1 MRVPAG
7 VNIVNRSMFAMEPK
21 GDAMT
26 EHTMTDQA
34 APPRASF
41 RSFQEST
48 QDDWMLIMEQ
58 RGELEAALAS
68 RILEQFEHLRDDYGG
83 FPVDRLEHSLQTAT
97 RAERDGRDDEYVL
110 CALLHDLGDPL
121 TPYNHPDVGAAIL
134 KPFVSEA
141 NHWMVEHHGI
151 FQGYYFWHHLGM
163 DRNTRDRYADSPHY
177 ALTEEFCSEYD
188 SPAFD
193 PGYDSNPLGHYE
205 ALIRQFFG
213 TNPWTGR
220 TVGSSDA

>member
-1 MRVPAG
+1 
-7 VNIVNRSMFAMEPK
+7 
-21 GDAMT
+21 
-26 EHTMTDQA
+26 
-34 APPRASF
+34 
-41 RSFQEST
+41 
-48 QDDWMLIMEQ
+48 
-58 RGELEAALAS
+58 
-68 RILEQFEHLRDDYGG
+68 
-83 FPVDRLEHSLQTAT
+83 
-97 RAERDGRDDEYVL
+97 
-110 CALLHDLGDPL
+110 
-121 TPYNHPDVGAAIL
+121 
-134 KPFVSEA
+134 EA

-163 DRNTRDRYADSPHY
+163 DRNTRDRYVDSPHY

-220 TVGSSDA
+220 TVGNSDA

>member
-1 MRVPAG
+1 MWVPAG
-7 VNIVNRSMFAMEPK
+7 VNIANRSMFATESK
-21 GDAMT
+21 GDAVT
-26 EHTMTDQA
+26 EHTMTDQVI
-34 APPRASF
+34 PPRASF

-48 QDDWMLIMEQ
+48 QDDWMLIMKQ
-58 RGELEAALAS
+58 RGELEASLPS
-68 RILEQFEHLRDDYGG
+68 RILEQFEHLRNDYGG
-83 FPVDRLEHSLQTAT
+83 FPVDRLEHSVQTET

-121 TPYNHPDVGAAIL
+121 TPYNHPDVAAAIL

-163 DRNTRDRYADSPHY
+163 DRNTRDRFADSPHY
-177 ALTEEFCSEYD
+177 GYCEEFCAEYD

-193 PGYDSNPLGHYE
+193 PGYDSNPLEHYE
-205 ALIRQFFG
+205 PLIRQVFG
-213 TNPWTGR
+213 TNPWR
-220 TVGSSDA
+220 

>member
-1 MRVPAG
+1 M
-7 VNIVNRSMFAMEPK
+7 
-21 GDAMT
+21 
-26 EHTMTDQA
+26 
-34 APPRASF
+34 
-41 RSFQEST
+41 
-48 QDDWMLIMEQ
+48 
-58 RGELEAALAS
+58 
-68 RILEQFEHLRDDYGG
+68 
-83 FPVDRLEHSLQTAT
+83 
-97 RAERDGRDDEYVL
+97 
-110 CALLHDLGDPL
+110 
-121 TPYNHPDVGAAIL
+121 GAAIL

-193 PGYDSNPLGHYE
+193 PGYDSNSLGHYE

-220 TVGSSDA
+220 TVGSPDV